1 MHYSNSV
8 ITINQKHRQ
17 GKRDCHLTVCL
28 VTPVLKKHK
37 KERDELCKP
46 SE

>member
-8 ITINQKHRQ
+8 RTSNQKRRQ
-17 GKRDCHLTVCL
+17 GKRVCHLTVCL
-28 VTPVLKKHK
+28 VTPVLKKYK
-37 KERDELCKP
+37 KERDELCKL